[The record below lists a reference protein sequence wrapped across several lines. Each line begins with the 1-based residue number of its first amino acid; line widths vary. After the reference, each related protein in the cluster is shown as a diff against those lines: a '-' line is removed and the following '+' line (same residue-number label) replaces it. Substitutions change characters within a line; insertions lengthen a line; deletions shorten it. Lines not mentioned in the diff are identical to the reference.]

1 MCHYSVPS
9 LCFLGEG
16 GKKWKGVYQE
26 SAEAAWCALIFLS
39 LLLSQ
44 SLPPSLSPH
53 SPCIGD
59 LWVSVAPLFIPLH
72 SFSSARLIDQEQL
85 MHDGHEW
92 CFSSLPPLHFT
103 HLHTQAGS
111 HPWTAVVKMRNI
123 TWRTATR
130 ASSQTHSPAE
140 NRPALSAASERAS
153 FETIR
158 NVVCGSDGEQRTS
171 KSQSCAKHDGSVWDR
186 DAGPPGCVCEVRGWS
201 TSRPESR
208 SDTISMPCLHFKA
221 LPHLWTMPISHSHTQ
236 THTGVRNTSAVCV
249 CIYIYVYVIYTH

>member
-9 LCFLGEG
+9 FCFLGEG

-158 NVVCGSDGEQRTS
+158 NVVCVVVMESSARASHRAALSMTD
-171 KSQSCAKHDGSVWDR
+171 
-186 DAGPPGCVCEVRGWS
+186 PCEIV
-201 TSRPESR
+201 TP
-208 SDTISMPCLHFKA
+208 DHP
-221 LPHLWTMPISHSHTQ
+221 
-236 THTGVRNTSAVCV
+236 AVCV
-249 CIYIYVYVIYTH
+249 RCEGGLRLDRSLGVTLSPCPVYILRLCLISEQCPSLTLTHKHTQEWGIRPLCACVYIYMYM